1 MPDLQ
6 HAAQEAA
13 PDDIQ
18 ALIEK
23 NPCGLCKAAKLPVC
37 KCKGPGGS
45 GGGGG
50 SGSNSDNLLET
61 QSKTSAQHSMSMN
74 NKEAFESM
82 PLDLYA
88 DAEVTVQDS
97 LKLDLFDLEEMAE
110 FLLFSHDSKRGVIT
124 IRPKPSLLL
133 DEKEIRELIQTLK
146 KAFEQFKIALE
157 KEGVPVDDF
166 TITLNKNELIVRDTF
181 IKELVKRN
189 LLPKAY
195 APNLELQNQPTRL
208 SAFTPTPKPSLRGK
222 DEKEKEEKYVE
233 EKGVS
238 HDSEEN
244 SGFNPSPFSFTLSL
258 TKLFG
263 GRS

>member
-6 HAAQEAA
+6 PVREVAQ
-13 PDDIQ
+13 DDLQ

-23 NPCGLCKAAKLPVC
+23 NPCSRCRAAKFPVC

-45 GGGGG
+45 GGGG
-50 SGSNSDNLLET
+50 SSSEERLEI
-61 QSKTSAQHSMSMN
+61 QVVAPMQNIMSMQ
-74 NKEAFESM
+74 KQDIVDSV

-88 DAEVTVQDS
+88 DDGLLTVHDS
-97 LKLDLFDLEEMAE
+97 LSIDLFELEEMTE

-124 IRPKPSLLL
+124 IRPNPSLLL
-133 DEKEIRELIQTLK
+133 DEKEMRELIQTLK

-181 IKELVKRN
+181 IKELVSRN

-195 APNLELQNQPTRL
+195 APNLKLENQPTRL
-208 SAFTPTPKPSLRGK
+208 TPFTTTPKPSLRSR

-233 EKGVS
+233 EKETR
-238 HDSEEN
+238 HESEEKN
-244 SGFNPSPFSFTLSL
+244 DFNPSPFSFSLSL
-258 TKLFG
+258 SKLFG